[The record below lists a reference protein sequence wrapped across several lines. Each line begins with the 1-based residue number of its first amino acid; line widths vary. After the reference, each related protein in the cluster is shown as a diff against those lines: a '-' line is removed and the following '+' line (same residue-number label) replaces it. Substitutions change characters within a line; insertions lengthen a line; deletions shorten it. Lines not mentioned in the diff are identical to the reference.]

1 MPHETTSLAEFQT
14 AFAARIRHPGLVKRP
29 AGVNARRMRVYEK
42 LLFNN
47 VEGFLLACYPVS
59 RAVLRQRRWGTLVRG
74 FFHEY
79 RSHSPL
85 FRDIPKAFLDWMNSS
100 AQSLEDDFPF
110 LLELMHYE
118 WLELAVSIDPAT
130 LDMSTVEPHG
140 DLWQG
145 EPVLNPTARL
155 GCYRY
160 PLHRISPQFRP
171 KPSDAGLF
179 CYLLYR
185 DEGHV
190 VRFVQMTPFTA
201 ALIESLQDARVTGH
215 ELVQGLLNQLPDA
228 NARRESLLLAGQAAL
243 DDLRNKGVLLG
254 IWRKK

>member
-1 MPHETTSLAEFQT
+1 MPHETTSLAEFQA

-59 RAVLRQRRWGTLVRG
+59 RAILRQRRWGKLVRG
-74 FFHEY
+74 FFYEY

-85 FRDIPKAFLDWMNSS
+85 FRDIPKAFLDWLS
-100 AQSLEDDFPF
+100 ASTQDLESDFPF

-130 LDMSTVEPHG
+130 VDMSAVEPQG
-140 DLWQG
+140 DLWQD
-145 EPVLNPTARL
+145 EPVLNPTAQL

-160 PLHRISPQFRP
+160 PLHRISPQFKP
-171 KPSDAGLF
+171 KHTDAGLY

-185 DEGHV
+185 DEDHV

-201 ALIESLQDARVTGH
+201 ALIESLQSARVTGH
-215 ELVQGLLNQLPDA
+215 ALVQGLLNQIPDA
-228 NARRESLLLAGQAAL
+228 HARNESLLLAGQAAL
-243 DDLRNKGVLLG
+243 GDLRKQGVLLG
-254 IWRKK
+254 TWRK

>member
-1 MPHETTSLAEFQT
+1 MPHETTSLAEFQA

-29 AGVNARRMRVYEK
+29 PGVNARRMRVYEK
-42 LLFNN
+42 LLLNN

-59 RAVLRQRRWGTLVRG
+59 RALLRVRRWNKLVRS

-85 FRDIPKAFLDWMNSS
+85 FRDIPKAFLDWMSS
-100 AQSLEDDFPF
+100 GAQDLADDFPF

-118 WLELAVSIDPAT
+118 WLELAVSTDPAT
-130 LDMSTVEPHG
+130 LAMPDVEPHG

-145 EPVLNPTARL
+145 EPVLNPTAQL

-160 PLHRISPQFRP
+160 PLHRISPKFRP
-171 KPSDAGLF
+171 KQSDAGLF

-185 DEGHV
+185 DEAHV

-201 ALIESLQDARVTGH
+201 ALIESLQAARVTGH
-215 ELVQGLLNQLPDA
+215 ELVQGLLSQLP
-228 NARRESLLLAGQAAL
+228 NADERRESLLLAGQAAL
-243 DDLRNKGVLLG
+243 DDLRSKGVLLG
-254 IWRKK
+254 IWRAN